1 MKGVRRRLDWAR
13 SLLFVPGDRPE
24 RYAKASGSGADAI
37 VIDLEDAVAPH
48 AKDVAR
54 EAAKGWLA
62 AGEYAIVRV
71 NGSDTRWHTE
81 DISLVAAYG
90 CPVMLPKAR
99 GSSHIST
106 VSAQL
111 PPGTELIA
119 LIETAAGVLAA
130 PEICATAGVARVAFG
145 SIDLAAELGISPE
158 AHESLAYARSAL
170 VMSAAA
176 ARQAPPL
183 DGVTTALNDEALL
196 VSDAARAARWGFGGK
211 LCIHPRQVSA
221 VNRQFSPSSEDLT
234 WACRVME
241 ASADGASVVDGHMVD
256 KPVIERAVRV
266 LEKHSACG
274 R

>member
-1 MKGVRRRLDWAR
+1 MNGLRRRLGWAR

-24 RYAKASGSGADAI
+24 RYAKAAGSGADAI

-71 NGSDTRWHTE
+71 NGSDTQWYAE
-81 DISLVAAYG
+81 DIALVAAYG

-221 VNRQFSPSSEDLT
+221 VNLQFTPSSEDLA
-234 WACRVME
+234 WARRVT
-241 ASADGASVVDGHMVD
+241 AATDSGASVIAGQMIDR
-256 KPVIERAVRV
+256 PVIERAVRM
-266 LEKHSACG
+266 LERHSACG